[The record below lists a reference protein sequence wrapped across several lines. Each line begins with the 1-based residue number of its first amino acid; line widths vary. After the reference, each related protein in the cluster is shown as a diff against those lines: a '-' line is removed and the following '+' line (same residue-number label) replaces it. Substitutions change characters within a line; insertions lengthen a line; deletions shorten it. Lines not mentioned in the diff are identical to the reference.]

1 MSDSIYQFSANN
13 YKEQVV
19 DFSVY
24 KEKVL
29 LVVNTASQCGFTSQ
43 YQGLQDLYEKYNKQ
57 GLEVLAFPCNQFKQ
71 QEKGSNSEIKSF
83 CDLHFN
89 ITFDL
94 FSKVDVNGEAAHP
107 LFKFL
112 KKQAPGL
119 LGTESIKWNF
129 TKFLVNRNGEV
140 VKRFGSVTKPQA
152 IESDIKRLCQAE

>member
-43 YQGLQDLYEKYNKQ
+43 YKGLQDLYEKYNKQ